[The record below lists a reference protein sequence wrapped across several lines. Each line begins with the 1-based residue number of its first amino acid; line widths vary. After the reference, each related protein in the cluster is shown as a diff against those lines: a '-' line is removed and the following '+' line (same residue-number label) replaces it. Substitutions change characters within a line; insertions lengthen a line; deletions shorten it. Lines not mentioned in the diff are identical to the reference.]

1 MTDEAKLVEYLRW
14 TAAELHRTQQ
24 RLRDAL
30 VDWREPVA
38 IIGMACRFP
47 GGVRS
52 PAELWDL
59 VAGGRDAVSDFP
71 VDRGWDVDGLFHPDP
86 DHPGTSYV
94 RRGGFLDDAAEFDA
108 EFFGIGPE
116 EALAME
122 PQQRLLLEVAWE
134 AVENAGIDPHTL
146 RDSDTGVYAGV
157 SYHDY
162 AARLRYTPGEL
173 MGYLG
178 NGNAASVASGR
189 VAYTLGLVGPAVSLD
204 TACSSSLTAM
214 HLACRALRHG
224 ECGLALAGGSA
235 VMYTANTFLLSSTQR
250 QLAPDGRTKPFA
262 AAADGM
268 VWGEGAGLVLLER
281 LSDARRNGRRILGVI
296 RGSAVNQEGA
306 GTGMAAPTGPGRQRL
321 FRDALADARLS
332 PADID
337 VVEAHGTGTAIGDA
351 IEAQAVLSTYGKDRP
366 KDRPV
371 LLGSIKPNI
380 AHSQAAAG
388 VASVIKIVLA
398 MRHEHLPST
407 LHIDRPSPLV
417 LWKSGAVR
425 LLADPVEWPRGD
437 RPRRAGVSAFG
448 ASGTNAHVIIEE
460 PPEPEEPAVPTPT
473 DGVVPWTVSARTPGA
488 LRAQASALAA
498 HLAAGRPS
506 PVDVGWSLATTR
518 SAFECRAVL
527 VGEHHDE
534 LAGALAALADG
545 ETHPGLVVA
554 DDAPAFTGRTAFVF
568 GGVADRPG
576 TGAELYDRFPVFARA
591 FDEVCAQFDG
601 GLERPVREAALTG
614 RPPGHPPHAPA
625 GTFALHVAL
634 ARLLISAGVRP
645 GVVAGHSVGEIAAAH
660 IAGVLDL
667 ADAAR
672 LVAVH
677 ATPASGDPAPDRLGR
692 VLDGLAFQKPA
703 VSIVDH
709 VTGEPLGE
717 HITTPG
723 HWLRHRDEPGP
734 PPWPGIEA
742 GVIVDLGP
750 EPAGTGAPDHPVV
763 PVLEPGR
770 PEVRALT
777 RALARLHTNGV
788 TVGWAALFDR
798 DPRPHTVELPTYAFQ
813 RRHYWLDQTAPA
825 SGGTACL
832 NATDDGVLLS
842 HSEGP

>member
-14 TAAELHRTQQ
+14 TTAELHRTRQ

-30 VDWREPVA
+30 VDWREPIA
-38 IIGMACRFP
+38 IIGMGCRFP

-52 PAELWDL
+52 PGELWDL
-59 VAGGRDAVSDFP
+59 VEGGRDAVSDFP
-71 VDRGWDVDGLFHPDP
+71 ADRGWDVDGLFDPDP

-108 EFFGIGPE
+108 GFFGIGPE

-134 AVENAGIDPHTL
+134 TVESAGIDPYTL
-146 RDSDTGVYAGV
+146 RETDTGVYAGV

-189 VAYTLGLVGPAVSLD
+189 IAYTLGLAGPAVSLD

-214 HLACRALRHG
+214 HLACRALRQG

-235 VMYTANTFLLSSTQR
+235 VMYSPNTFLLSSSQR
-250 QLAPDGRTKPFA
+250 ALAPDGRTKPFA
-262 AAADGM
+262 ASADGM

-321 FRDALADARLS
+321 IRDALADARLS
-332 PADID
+332 SADVD

-366 KDRPV
+366 EDRPV

-388 VASVIKIVLA
+388 VASVIKIVMA
-398 MRHEHLPST
+398 MRHGLLPPT

-425 LLADPVEWPRGD
+425 LVTEPVEWPRGE

-460 PPEPEEPAVPTPT
+460 PPEPDEPSVPTPVE
-473 DGVVPWTVSARTPGA
+473 GVVPWPLSARTPEA
-488 LRAQASALAA
+488 LRAQAASLLA
-498 HLAAGRPS
+498 HLAAGPPS

-518 SAFECRAVL
+518 SAFEHRAVL
-527 VGEHHDE
+527 VGGDHDE
-534 LAGALAALADG
+534 LAAALAALAAG
-545 ETHPGLVVA
+545 ETHPGLVTGG
-554 DDAPAFTGRTAFVF
+554 AFTGRTAFVF
-568 GGVADRPG
+568 GGAAGRPG
-576 TGAELYDRFPVFARA
+576 TGAGLCDRFPAFARA
-591 FDEVCAQFDG
+591 FDEVCARFDG
-601 GLERPVREAALTG
+601 GLDRPAREAASV
-614 RPPGHPPHAPA
+614 R
-625 GTFALHVAL
+625 TFALQVAL

-645 GVVAGHSVGEIAAAH
+645 GVVTGHAAGEIAAAH
-660 IAGVLDL
+660 VAGVLDL

-677 ATPASGDPAPDRLGR
+677 ATAAGGDPAPDRLGR
-692 VLDGLAFQKPA
+692 VLGGLTFARPA
-703 VSIVDH
+703 VPIVDH
-709 VTGEPLGE
+709 ATGEPLGDDLGS
-717 HITTPG
+717 PG
-723 HWLRHRDEPGP
+723 HWLRDRDAPGP
-734 PPWPGIEA
+734 PPWSGVEA
-742 GVIVDLGP
+742 GVLVDLGP
-750 EPAGTGAPDHPVV
+750 EPAAAPPHPVV
-763 PVLEPGR
+763 SVLEPGR
-770 PEVRALT
+770 PEVETLT
-777 RALARLHTNGV
+777 RALARLHAGGV

-798 DPRPHTVELPTYAFQ
+798 DPRPNTIELPTYAFQ
-813 RRHYWLDQTAPA
+813 RRRYWLDQTAPA
-825 SGGTACL
+825 EVS
-832 NATDDGVLLS
+832 
-842 HSEGP
+842 